1 MLNSASGGLCRL
13 IVILTISLA
22 AWAGLKA
29 AAQGMLPVGYDPA
42 IPTLE
47 QVTGHAT
54 GEKITSHEQIITYLE
69 ALQAAAPARVRVF
82 EYARS
87 WQGRPLVY
95 VVIGSPGRISQ
106 LASLKADLARLA
118 SGAAL
123 PAQERDALIA
133 RSPAIAWLGFGVH
146 GDEITPG
153 DSALALAYHLLAAK
167 DDPLV
172 AQILSETVVII
183 DPNQNP
189 DGRARFIQ
197 SNSEATGLAPQPD
210 RYTAEHDQPWP
221 GGRFNHYLMDMNRDW
236 FALTQPETRGRVA
249 ALQEWHPVVFVDS
262 HEMGGDE
269 TYFFPPPADPLNPLI
284 TAAQRASHDTFG
296 RNRGAWFDRFG
307 IAYFTREIFDAF
319 YPGYGDMWPT
329 LNGSIAKTFEQG
341 SPRGLVFLRRNG
353 ETLTFRDGV
362 FNNFI
367 ASLATLETTAR
378 QRAKLLTDYAAFR
391 RSAVEEGER
400 AVDRFYVIDQSVRR
414 GQTER
419 LAETLT
425 AQGIAVSRLPGGAR
439 ACGKAYP
446 DGVLVIDKAQPA
458 GRLARSLLD
467 LDTPLPPDFIKRQET
482 RRKAGLAHELYDVTA
497 WTLALMED
505 VEMTVCR
512 SVDLAGASA
521 WNTPDASRQTPALSP
536 GFGYAVP
543 WTDAVQ
549 ARFVFAA
556 LQDGLIGSSTDKAFS
571 SAGRT
576 YGRGTVIF
584 PAAGN
589 PADLPE
595 RLARLASEYG
605 VEIVTLASSWAET
618 GPNFGSRAFVRLK
631 SPSIALAWDEGTSPT
646 SAGATRW
653 VVERKFGVPVSP
665 IRVRTIG
672 AAELTSYDVLIIP
685 ETSSAFERQL
695 GPGGMEALKAF
706 VRKGGVLVA
715 LGSATGALASEDAG
729 LLSTSAENAW
739 QETPEDEKPEDRAT
753 GTRIADAAAYEKMI
767 ADPKASPED
776 APGALVRLEADAD
789 HWLSSGYER
798 AFALVTGSQIYKPLN
813 KSDGTN
819 VLRFAPAGELVASGY
834 MWKENI
840 EQLAF
845 KPYLMASPSGDGL
858 VIAFTQSPTMRG
870 YLGGLDLLLANAIL
884 LAPARTAAGAA
895 K

>member
-1 MLNSASGGLCRL
+1 MPLHSRLSALLAGVLLLSGLPA
-13 IVILTISLA
+13 LA
-22 AWAGLKA
+22 QRGAGLD
-29 AAQGMLPVGYDPA
+29 AQRYDPA
-42 IPTLE
+42 IPTLSS
-47 QVTGHAT
+47 VLGHAPGEELTTPEEIT
-54 GEKITSHEQIITYLE
+54 GWFARL
-69 ALQAAAPARVRVF
+69 AAAAPDRVKLV

-87 WQGRPLVY
+87 HQGRPLTY
-95 VVIGSPGRISQ
+95 AVIARPDVMAALPAAQ
-106 LASLKADLARLA
+106 ADMRRLA
-118 SGAAL
+118 SGARFPDAEL
-123 PAQERDALIA
+123 RALI
-133 RSPAIAWLGFGVH
+133 RRTPAVAWMSYGVH
-146 GDEITPG
+146 GDEVSSPEA
-153 DSALALAYHLLAAK
+153 ALALSYRLVAAVG
-167 DDPLV
+167 DPLV
-172 AQILSETVVII
+172 EAILANTIVVI
-183 DPNQNP
+183 DPLQNP
-189 DGRARFIQ
+189 DGRNRFIQ
-197 SNSEATGLAPQPD
+197 TFEDARGIEPQAD
-210 RYTAEHDQPWP
+210 RFAAERDQPWP
-221 GGRFNHYLMDMNRDW
+221 GGRFNHALLDMNRDW

-284 TAAQRASHDTFG
+284 TPAQRTSHDTFG

-341 SPRGLVFLRRNG
+341 SPRGLLFLRRNG

-362 FNNFI
+362 FNNLI
-367 ASLATLETTAR
+367 ASLATLETAAR
-378 QRAKLLTDYAAFR
+378 HRTRLLTDYAAYR

-400 AVDRFYVIDQSVRR
+400 AADRFYVIDQSVRR

-439 ACGKAYP
+439 ACGRAYP
-446 DGVLVIDKAQPA
+446 NGALVIDKAQPA
-458 GRLARSLLD
+458 GRLARTLLD
-467 LDTPLPPDFIKRQET
+467 PDTPLPPDFIKHQEA
-482 RRKAGLAHELYDVTA
+482 RRKAGLPHELYDVTA
-497 WTLALMED
+497 WTLPLMED
-505 VEMTVCR
+505 VEMTGCR
-512 SVDLAGASA
+512 SVDLAGTSA
-521 WNTPDASRQTPALSP
+521 WTTPGASRQTPALTP

-556 LQDGLIGSSTDKAFS
+556 LQDGLIGSSTDKAFT

-589 PADLPE
+589 PPDLAE
-595 RLARLASEYG
+595 RLTRLASEHDA
-605 VEIVTLASSWAET
+605 EIVTLASSWAET
-618 GPNFGSRAFVRLK
+618 GPNFGSNAFVRLK
-631 SPSIALAWDEGTSPT
+631 SPSIALAWDEGTGPT

-653 VVERKFGVPVSP
+653 VVERKFAVPVSP

-672 AAELTSYDVLIIP
+672 SADLTSYDVLIIP
-685 ETSSAFERQL
+685 ETSGAFERQL
-695 GPGGMEALKAF
+695 GPGGMEALKGF
-706 VRKGGVLVA
+706 VDQGGVLVA
-715 LGSATGALASEDAG
+715 LGSATAALASEEAG

-739 QETPEDEKPEDRAT
+739 QEKPEDEKPEDQDT
-753 GTRIADAAAYEKMI
+753 GTRIADVAAYEQMI

-776 APGALVRLEADAD
+776 APGALVRLEADTD

-798 AFALVTGSQIYKPLN
+798 AFALVTGSQIYRPLN

-819 VLRFAPAGELVASGY
+819 VMRFAPADKLVASGY

-845 KPYLMASPSGDGL
+845 KPYLMASPSGDGM

-895 K
+895 R

>member
-1 MLNSASGGLCRL
+1 MTNSVYGRARRL
-13 IVILTISLA
+13 IVVVALSLA
-22 AWAGLKA
+22 AWAGMKA
-29 AAQGMLPVGYDPA
+29 AAQGMLPAEYDPA
-42 IPTLE
+42 IPTLK

-54 GEKITSHEQIITYLE
+54 GEKITSPDQMMTYLE
-69 ALQAAAPARVRVF
+69 ALQAADPHRVRIV

-95 VVIGSPGRISQ
+95 MVIGSPGRISQ
-106 LASLKADLARLA
+106 LTALKADLARLA
-118 SGAAL
+118 SGAPL
-123 PAQERDALIA
+123 PAREQDALIA
-133 RSPAIAWLGFGVH
+133 RLPAIAWLGFGVH

-167 DDPLV
+167 EDPLV
-172 AQILSETVVII
+172 AQILSQTVVII

-284 TAAQRASHDTFG
+284 TPAQRTSHDTFG

-341 SPRGLVFLRRNG
+341 SPRGLLFLRRNG

-362 FNNFI
+362 FNNLI
-367 ASLATLETTAR
+367 ASLATLETAAR
-378 QRAKLLTDYAAFR
+378 QRTRLLTDYAAYR

-400 AVDRFYVIDQSVRR
+400 AADRFYVIDQSVRR

-439 ACGKAYP
+439 ACGRAYP
-446 DGVLVIDKAQPA
+446 NGALVIDKAQPA
-458 GRLARSLLD
+458 GRLARTLLD
-467 LDTPLPPDFIKRQET
+467 PDTPLPPDFIKHQEA
-482 RRKAGLAHELYDVTA
+482 RRKAGLPHELYDVTA
-497 WTLALMED
+497 WTLPLMED
-505 VEMTVCR
+505 VEMTGCR
-512 SVDLAGASA
+512 SVDLAGTSA
-521 WNTPDASRQTPALSP
+521 WTTPGASRQTPALTP

-556 LQDGLIGSSTDKAFS
+556 LQDGLIGSSTDKAFT

-589 PADLPE
+589 PPDLAE
-595 RLARLASEYG
+595 RLTRLASEHDA
-605 VEIVTLASSWAET
+605 EIVTLASSWAET
-618 GPNFGSRAFVRLK
+618 GPNFGSNAFVRLK
-631 SPSIALAWDEGTSPT
+631 SPSIALAWDEGTGPT

-653 VVERKFGVPVSP
+653 VVERKFAVPVSP

-672 AAELTSYDVLIIP
+672 SADLTSYDVLIIP
-685 ETSSAFERQL
+685 ETSGAFERQL
-695 GPGGMEALKAF
+695 GPGGMEALKGF
-706 VRKGGVLVA
+706 VDQGGVLVA
-715 LGSATGALASEDAG
+715 LGSATAALASEEAG

-739 QETPEDEKPEDRAT
+739 QEKPEDEKPEDQDT
-753 GTRIADAAAYEKMI
+753 GTRIADVAAYEQMI

-776 APGALVRLEADAD
+776 APGALVRLEADTD

-798 AFALVTGSQIYKPLN
+798 AFALVTGSQIYRPLN

-819 VLRFAPAGELVASGY
+819 VMRFAPADKLVASGY

-845 KPYLMASPSGDGL
+845 KPYLMASPSGDGM

-895 K
+895 R